1 MFKTIRP
8 ASNLE
13 FRSSVSAPNCL
24 VEGLTIAGV

>member
-1 MFKTIRP
+1 MFRSLRP

-13 FRSSVSAPNCL
+13 FRAAVNAPNCL